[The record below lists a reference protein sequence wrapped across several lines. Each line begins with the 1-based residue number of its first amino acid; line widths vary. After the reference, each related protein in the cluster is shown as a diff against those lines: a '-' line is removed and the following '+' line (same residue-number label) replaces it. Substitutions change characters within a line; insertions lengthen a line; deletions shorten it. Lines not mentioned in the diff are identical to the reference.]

1 MHSIL
6 LCLCLLDQ
14 LARRTLHPELGV
26 QPMQP
31 LNMAW
36 LRPSVLALWRRI
48 YKDRLEVES
57 SHLRSIV
64 FRDLHGEEAI

>member
-1 MHSIL
+1 MVSV
-6 LCLCLLDQ
+6 LCLLDQ

-26 QPMQP
+26 QSVQP
-31 LNMAW
+31 LNMPW
-36 LRPSVLALWRRI
+36 LRSSVLALWRRI

>member
-1 MHSIL
+1 MVS
-6 LCLCLLDQ
+6 CLCLLDQ
-14 LARRTLHPELGV
+14 LARRALHPELSV

-36 LRPSVLALWRRI
+36 LRSSVLALWRRI
-48 YKDRLEVES
+48 YKDRLQVEG

-64 FRDLHGEEAI
+64 FRNLHREKTV